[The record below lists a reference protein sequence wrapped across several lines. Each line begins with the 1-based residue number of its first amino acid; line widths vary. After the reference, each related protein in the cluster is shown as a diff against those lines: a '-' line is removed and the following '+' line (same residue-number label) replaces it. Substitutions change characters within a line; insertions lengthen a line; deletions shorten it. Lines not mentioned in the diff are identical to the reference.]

1 MRMKNLISKI
11 DLGSL
16 LGFQPKDLAPFVSIF
31 IIVASAFGVVF
42 CKMEMRRMGYS
53 VLKLTR
59 EERKIRDEQR
69 QQMIQ
74 LARITRP
81 ERVQA
86 VAQAR
91 LTLKKAE
98 SGQIIQMTERGIA
111 FKQ

>member
-1 MRMKNLISKI
+1 MKMTKLKSTPLKAMI
-11 DLGSL
+11 DLKL
-16 LGFQPKDLAPFVSIF
+16 KELAPFVSVF
-31 IIVASAFGVVF
+31 IIIASLFGVVF

-59 EERKIRDEQR
+59 EERKLRDHQR

-81 ERVQA
+81 ERLQA

-98 SGQIIQMTERGIA
+98 SNQIIQMTGRGIA
-111 FKQ
+111 LKQ